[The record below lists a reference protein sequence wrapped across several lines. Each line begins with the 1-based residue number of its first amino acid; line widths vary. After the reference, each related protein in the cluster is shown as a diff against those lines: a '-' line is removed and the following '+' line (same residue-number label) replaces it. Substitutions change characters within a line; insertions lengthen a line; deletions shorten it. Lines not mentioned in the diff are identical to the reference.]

1 MGWLTK
7 FLKGSNHKHSGR
19 GYTGKYG
26 HDRDSD
32 NHDNAAVITVYA
44 YVIKKVVLFLLI
56 KETEVAIVTNSEC
69 RMI

>member
-19 GYTGKYG
+19 GYSGKYG

-32 NHDNAAVITVYA
+32 NHDNSAVITVYA
-44 YVIKKVVLFLLI
+44 YVVKSSYFLAD
-56 KETEVAIVTNSEC
+56 K
-69 RMI
+69 RD